1 VLLAVLLS
9 VGLEL
14 CPGAEADQPDPLSGL
29 KRAYMQTREVWQ
41 KSPEEADAAWQFA
54 RACFDL
60 ADFNESSRAR
70 VAEEGVSACRKA
82 LQRYTNA
89 ATYYYCALNLG
100 QLARTKKLGALKL
113 VEEMEAALKKAL
125 ELDPKFDYAGPHRTL
140 GLLYTDAP
148 GWPMSIGS
156 RSKAKQHLLK
166 AVALEPD
173 YPENHIALIESY
185 ISWGDLKSARKASAD
200 ATPYMSTAR
209 LKFAGDRWKE
219 SWRDWDKRWERIR
232 RKMDAD
238 LGSPRGKP

>member
-1 VLLAVLLS
+1 MVLVILLS
-9 VGLEL
+9 VGLEP
-14 CPGAEADQPDPLSGL
+14 CQGGETDQTDLLSNL
-29 KRAYMQTREVWQ
+29 KRTYIQTREVWQ
-41 KSPEEADAAWQFA
+41 KSPADADAAWQFA

-60 ADFNESSRAR
+60 ADFDESSRAR
-70 VAEEGVSACRKA
+70 VAEEGIGACRKA
-82 LQRYTNA
+82 FQRYTNA
-89 ATYYYCALNLG
+89 AMYYYCALNLG

-156 RSKAKQHLLK
+156 RSKARQHLLK

-185 ISWGDLKSARKASAD
+185 ISWGDLKGARKACAD
-200 ATPYMSTAR
+200 AEPYMRTAR
-209 LKFAGDRWKE
+209 MKFAGDRWKE

-232 RKMDAD
+232 RKTEFD
-238 LGSPRGKP
+238 LSSPRGSP